1 MTPPGL
7 DFVAIDFETANADP
21 ASVCQ
26 VGVAKVLGGR
36 VVEVDSWLVV
46 PPTGVAAF
54 DPRNVGIHGIKPKD
68 VLRSGIQWLESARR
82 LERLRDGLPYVAHNA
97 AFDRGV
103 FEAACR
109 MSDVEAPDCRW
120 EDTLKISREYLD
132 PPNHKLPTVAQH
144 LGLPRF
150 MHHDAAADAQ
160 ACALVA
166 IRIAE
171 LAGAADV
178 DALWPAGS
186 SAGGAQ
192 ARWFDRASKA
202 KASELPQPAADAHP
216 EHPLFGHRVVI
227 TGEIPGMT
235 RWEVF
240 EAIAAGGGTPQKG
253 VTLKTTLLVVADR
266 LELAGDYDPSAGGGK
281 ERKAHEYHGRGK
293 PIRFIGRSDFEEHLE
308 WAPDDA
314 GEAAA
319 PAVRPGE
326 EASVQEERPSEDAP
340 ALDASPSG
348 EASVAGEVPRE
359 EVPRGGSP
367 REGTPGDE
375 APGEEPSGEG
385 LLREEAPTAAAP
397 SPRPAVDHRP
407 VADCPD
413 APSEAPRPAGAA
425 VAEPPGV
432 VPQPRR
438 EAAVP
443 SPPRDV
449 ASSRPVYGGIP
460 TSASAPAPHA
470 DGGGVHRVLRKIL
483 GWALLVLSALAMV
496 LYLIALV
503 VGLIQDPPAPAIMI
517 GVLGLSFVMLLVP
530 AGLIWLGEYLVWG
543 RDRRRRRRE
552 RRARGTETG

>member
-82 LERLRDGLPYVAHNA
+82 LERLRGGLPYVAHNA

-103 FEAACR
+103 LEAACR
-109 MSDVEAPDCRW
+109 MSDVEIPACRW

-132 PPNHKLPTVAQH
+132 SPNHKLPTVAQH

-160 ACALVA
+160 TCALVA

-171 LAGAADV
+171 LAGAGDV

-216 EHPLFGHRVVI
+216 GHPLFGHRVVI
-227 TGEIPGMT
+227 TGEVPGMT

-281 ERKAHEYHGRGK
+281 ERKAHEYQGRGK

-319 PAVRPGE
+319 PAVSPGD
-326 EASVQEERPSEDAP
+326 EAPVQEERPPEEAP

-348 EASVAGEVPRE
+348 EASVAGEMP
-359 EVPRGGSP
+359 
-367 REGTPGDE
+367 
-375 APGEEPSGEG
+375 
-385 LLREEAPTAAAP
+385 REEAPTAAAP
-397 SPRPAVDHRP
+397 SPGPAIDHRPAVDHRP
-407 VADCPD
+407 VTDRPD
-413 APSEAPRPAGAA
+413 APSEAPS
-425 VAEPPGV
+425 
-432 VPQPRR
+432 
-438 EAAVP
+438 P
-443 SPPRDV
+443 SRDGI
-449 ASSRPVYGGIP
+449 SSRPVHGGTP
-460 TSASAPAPHA
+460 ASTPAPAPHA
-470 DGGGVHRVLRKIL
+470 DRGGGAQRVLRKIL
-483 GWALLVLSALAMV
+483 GWVLLVLSSLVTV

-503 VGLIQDPPAPAIMI
+503 VGLVQDPPAPAIMI
-517 GVLGLSFVMLLVP
+517 GVLGVSLVMLLVP

-552 RRARGTETG
+552 RRAMGAENG